1 MEDKSRTLH
10 LGVMPTGS
18 GAIGDE
24 RAWLNP
30 AEPADASVNASW
42 YQEVSAIA
50 EAGLFDFVFLSDSVF
65 ANLAGAPHSITR
77 MEPLALLSYLAAG
90 TRNIG
95 LVGTV
100 STTYQHPYNLA
111 RSMMTLDHI
120 SGGRAGW
127 HVVTSVGEQAA
138 RNFGMPEQQAHET
151 RYARAA
157 ESVQVVQA
165 LWRSFDEDAFPRDR
179 STGQF
184 LDPHA
189 VHKVA
194 HHGEFFDVEGPLNI
208 GRSLQGEP
216 VIFQAGY
223 SAPGVRLGAE
233 TADVIFS
240 LPIDTQAA
248 LAHRARVTEAAR
260 SHRPKHLSDPLF
272 MAGIVAITGATETEA
287 QDRYEEFLRLHDRD
301 RELIARVLRAVERD
315 AGKDPVTSPQ
325 LTELVTAEDVK
336 RAHKNEGSWLST
348 DLQHSLEVGHRFNEA
363 IERIA
368 ERYRLI
374 LVGTPEQLAD
384 TFEEWFRSGAAD
396 GFILQVSD
404 RKLFRDFVEL
414 VVPELQRRGLF
425 RESYPE
431 RATLRGLLGIS
442 SATPAD

>member
-1 MEDKSRTLH
+1 
-10 LGVMPTGS
+10 MPTGS

-42 YQEVSAIA
+42 YQEVSAVA

-77 MEPLALLSYLAAG
+77 MEPLTLLSYLAAG

-127 HVVTSVGEQAA
+127 NVVTSVGEQAA
-138 RNFGMPEQQAHET
+138 RNFGLPEQSAHDA
-151 RYARAA
+151 RYARAQ
-157 ESVQVVQA
+157 ESVEVVRA
-165 LWRSFDEDAFPRDR
+165 LWRSFDKDAFPRDR
-179 STGQF
+179 ETGQY
-184 LDPHA
+184 LNPEA
-189 VHKVA
+189 VHTVA
-194 HHGEFFDVEGPLNI
+194 HHGEFFDIEGPLNI
-208 GRSLQGEP
+208 GRSAQGEP

-240 LPIDTQAA
+240 LPIDTEAA
-248 LAHRARVTEAAR
+248 LAHCARVTEAAR
-260 SHRPKHLSDPLF
+260 IHRPKHLAEPLF
-272 MAGIVAITGATETEA
+272 MAGIVAITGATPEEA
-287 QDRYEEFLRLHDRD
+287 QERYRDFLRLHDRD
-301 RELIARVLRAVERD
+301 REIIARVLRAVERD
-315 AGKDPVTSPQ
+315 TGDDTSPA
-325 LTELVTAEDVK
+325 LAEFVTAEDVD
-336 RAHKNEGSWLST
+336 RAHRNEGSWLST
-348 DLQHSLEVGHRFNEA
+348 DLRHSHEVGHSFEEA
-363 IERIA
+363 IERISK
-368 ERYRLI
+368 RYRLI
-374 LVGTPEQLAD
+374 LAGTPTQLAD

-404 RKLFRDFVEL
+404 RKLFRDFVEQ
-414 VVPELQRRGLF
+414 VVPELQRRGLY
-425 RESYPE
+425 RHSYPE
-431 RATLRGLLGIS
+431 NSTLRGLLGV
-442 SATPAD
+442 PEV